1 MKVIRRESFEFP
13 ATVLGESLDGPLLW
27 DLAQTAR
34 LHLLKSFLGEFDI
47 QTKTSR
53 SDYVTS
59 VDLSLDDLIRKRL
72 SVARPED
79 ALLTEES
86 GEFGSADRRWIIDP
100 LDGTAN
106 FSRGRPNW
114 CTSIALTIGGVSVLG
129 AVVEPLADRVYL
141 AVEGKGAWSVT
152 PGKVRRLQVSAQQA
166 LQDAV
171 GAVGFSN
178 SPEIRRRQAQHL
190 ATISNAVLDVRP
202 YGSAALDLCH
212 VADGTHDFYYEDGL
226 SVWDFA
232 AGVLIVREAGGS
244 ILVDGQTVLAT
255 NRFLTQALNNSILQ
269 ADET

>member
-1 MKVIRRESFEFP
+1 MKASRRESPEFP
-13 ATVLGESLDGPLLW
+13 ETVLGESPDGRLLW

-34 LHLLKSFLGEFDI
+34 LHLRESFLGEFDV
-47 QTKTSR
+47 QTKASR

-59 VDLSLDDLIRKRL
+59 VDLSLDVLIRKRL
-72 SVARPED
+72 SAARPED

-114 CTSIALTIGGVSVLG
+114 CTSIALTVAGVTVLG

-152 PGKVRRLQVSAQQA
+152 PGKVRRLRVSDQNA
-166 LQDAV
+166 LEDAV

-178 SPEIRRRQAQHL
+178 SPEIRRGQAQHL

-212 VADGTHDFYYEDGL
+212 VADGTHDFYFERGL
-226 SVWDFA
+226 SSWDFA
-232 AGVLIVREAGGS
+232 AGVLVVREAGGNIS
-244 ILVDGQTVLAT
+244 FDGKALLAT
-255 NRFLTQALNNSILQ
+255 NRFLAVALNDCLCQ
-269 ADET
+269 ASET